1 MSTLNMLTLDIHIIH
16 LFRLDVIFLNGENK
30 VIFRRKMRTE
40 TKALTL
46 GVVAGIFLLSLVVSM
61 DFVYFAPR
69 TAVAYVVNDC
79 AANIALIPNDHS
91 LQSQTGPFAYINSQ
105 GDLQI
110 NFGKV
115 APNSL
120 EILSDV
126 FFIKNNLNKPVTI
139 TLTVDAPK
147 CASIYVYNT
156 SVDDPPAPPPP
167 PPATTP
173 TPPPP
178 PPAPT
183 TITFQLGPGAE
194 VPITLTIVTAN
205 VPPGTTLSFMMYVT
219 ATYMGSS

>member
-1 MSTLNMLTLDIHIIH
+1 
-16 LFRLDVIFLNGENK
+16 
-30 VIFRRKMRTE
+30 MRTE

-79 AANIALIPNDHS
+79 AANIALIPNDHHLKS
-91 LQSQTGPFAYINSQ
+91 PCCYFAFINAQ
-105 GDLQI
+105 GDLEI

-126 FFIKNNLNKPVTI
+126 FYIKNNLNQPVMVTI
-139 TLTVDAPK
+139 TVDAPK

-156 SVDDPPAPPPP
+156 STTDPAAPPPP
-167 PPATTP
+167 PPPPSTP
-173 TPPPP
+173 PPPPP

-183 TITFQLGPGAE
+183 TISFMLGPGQE
-194 VPITLTIVTAN
+194 VPITLALVTAN
-205 VPPGTTLSFMMYVT
+205 VPPGTTLSFMMYIT
-219 ATYMGSS
+219 ATYNVGNGQ